1 MKETVFDAT
10 AVLAVLNDEPGA
22 EKVAPLLPRAVM
34 SSVNLAEVVSKL
46 ADAGIPDETNEAPR
60 SKLRGITELNSEDFS
75 EGEANLV
82 ASYGECQVQTG
93 IGQLGITV
101 ISFDEPLAFS
111 TGFLRATTSDYGLS
125 LGDRACLAL
134 GKHLHRPVLTA
145 DRMWSTLK
153 LDVTI
158 QLIR

>member
-1 MKETVFDAT
+1 M
-10 AVLAVLNDEPGA
+10 
-22 EKVAPLLPRAVM
+22 
-34 SSVNLAEVVSKL
+34 SKL
-46 ADAGIPDETNEAPR
+46 ADAGIPDET
-60 SKLRGITELNSEDFS
+60 IQTVI
-75 EGEANLV
+75 GE
-82 ASYGECQVQTG
+82 
-93 IGQLGITV
+93 LGITV
-101 ISFDEPLAFS
+101 IPFDEPLAFS

-134 GKHLHRPVLTA
+134 GKRLHQPVLTA

>member
-1 MKETVFDAT
+1 MKETVLDAT
-10 AVLAVLNDEPGA
+10 AVLAVLNNEPGA
-22 EKVAPLLPRAVM
+22 EKVAPLLSRAIM

-46 ADAGIPDETNEAPR
+46 AEAGVPEATVHTV
-60 SKLRGITELNSEDFS
+60 I
-75 EGEANLV
+75 GE
-82 ASYGECQVQTG
+82 
-93 IGQLGITV
+93 LGITV
-101 ISFDEPLAFS
+101 IPFDEPLAFS
-111 TGFLRATTSDYGLS
+111 AGFLRPTTSAYGLS

-134 GKHLHRPVLTA
+134 GKHLNRPVLTA

>member
-1 MKETVFDAT
+1 MKETVLDAT

-46 ADAGIPDETNEAPR
+46 ADAGIPNET
-60 SKLRGITELNSEDFS
+60 IQTVI
-75 EGEANLV
+75 GE
-82 ASYGECQVQTG
+82 
-93 IGQLGITV
+93 LGITV
-101 ISFDEPLAFS
+101 IPFDEPLAFS

-134 GKHLHRPVLTA
+134 GKHLHQPVLTA